1 MSTFLNY
8 IHPTLNSVTIL
19 NNNSEFKR
27 AQFTQ
32 EILDSIRNAPN
43 YCSFYS
49 HVFNRFAAL
58 GLQLKAKKERFFE
71 NEDWS
76 NLENRDGLMRKIETF
91 LIENTK

>member
-1 MSTFLNY
+1 M
-8 IHPTLNSVTIL
+8 NSLTIL
-19 NNNSEFKR
+19 NKDSERKR

-32 EILDSIRNAPN
+32 KILDSIRNAPK

-58 GLQLKAKKERFFE
+58 GLQGKAKKEGFFE

-76 NLENRDGLMRKIETF
+76 NLENRDRLMRKIEKF